1 MFECV
6 LPSTKKITFRAPSF
20 VDRRNILRQFER
32 NDGYMPE
39 DLLAAKCLTHV
50 DDRIV
55 EEDWA
60 TLDPISIFDSW
71 DLRDQQYYL
80 EVFMN
85 MFSLDEKA
93 KNAAQETA
101 KKLMGATPAAPTP
114 IKAAKLTT

>member
-1 MFECV
+1 MFEIV
-6 LPSTKKITFRAPSF
+6 LPSTKKLTFRAPTF

-50 DDRIV
+50 DNHVV

-60 TLDPISIFDSW
+60 NLDPISIFDSW
-71 DLRDQQYYL
+71 DLRDQQFYL

-101 KKLMGATPAAPTP
+101 KKLMGAPAVAPTP
-114 IKAAKLTT
+114 SKAAKLTN

>member
-1 MFECV
+1 MFEAV
-6 LPSTKKITFRAPSF
+6 LPSTKKVTFRAPTF

-50 DDRIV
+50 NDRVV

-60 TLDPISIFDSW
+60 NLDPISIFDSW
-71 DLRDQQYYL
+71 DLRDQQFYL

-101 KKLMGATPAAPTP
+101 KKLMGSTVAPTSP
-114 IKAAKLTT
+114 KAAKITN